1 MSRRSTAPHGE
12 DGSTSSQAGS
22 HAKISASPERVQDST
37 ASAAA
42 SGSKCSESFARF
54 DPATS
59 TWRTSQR
66 SLVAGWIEY
75 SARWP
80 KQGGMRSGCAYPRP
94 PLAPRIDATDGGVSP
109 AGFPPP
115 RASKTTDEDEQSWRA
130 RHEQGKVAT
139 PPLSLAVR
147 MIPTP
152 TAGDAKSSGLRN
164 TATSSANPGV
174 SLTDYVRGD
183 GGTGRTWPTPT
194 ADDAN
199 NVTRRSGKIASLTRS
214 VQQTQLPTPS
224 TNHRPCEGTVRLA
237 RKAWQSGSVSLEEAN
252 AIAGRDVRDAQG
264 TLPAMLP
271 TPTTQDAHN
280 NGAPSQLERNAPPL
294 NAVVGGKL
302 NADWVELL
310 MGWPAGWTSLPPDSG
325 TETGKRSRASRKGKP
340 TA

>member
-1 MSRRSTAPHGE
+1 MSRRLTAPHGE
-12 DGSTSSQAGS
+12 DGLTSSQAGS
-22 HAKISASPERVQDST
+22 PAKTLASPEKAQDSA

-42 SGSKCSESFARF
+42 SGSKCSASFARF

-59 TWRTSQR
+59 SWKTSQR
-66 SLVAGWIEY
+66 SLLEGWIEY
-75 SARWP
+75 SDRWP

-94 PLAPRIDATDGGVSP
+94 PWAPPTDATDGGVSP
-109 AGFPPP
+109 AGFPTP
-115 RASKTTDEDEQSWRA
+115 RAGKTTDEDEQSWRA

-152 TAGDAKSSGLRN
+152 TAGDAKSAAR
-164 TATSSANPGV
+164 ANYTEGAMHYGV
-174 SLTDYVRGD
+174 TLTDFVRGD
-183 GGTGRTWPTPT
+183 LGMGKTWPTPT

-199 NVTRRSGKIASLTRS
+199 NVTRTSGAFQSLSRAA
-214 VQQTQLPTPS
+214 QQTQ
-224 TNHRPCEGTVRLA
+224 
-237 RKAWQSGSVSLEEAN
+237 
-252 AIAGRDVRDAQG
+252 
-264 TLPAMLP
+264 LP

-310 MGWPAGWTSLPPDSG
+310 MGWPAGWTCLPPDSG

>member
-12 DGSTSSQAGS
+12 EGLTSSQAAS
-22 HAKISASPERVQDST
+22 PAKTLASPERAQDST
-37 ASAAA
+37 ASEAA
-42 SGSKCSESFARF
+42 SGSKCFESFARF

-80 KQGGMRSGCAYPRP
+80 KQGSMRSGCAYPRP
-94 PLAPRIDATDGGVSP
+94 PWAPPTDATDGGVWLGTP
-109 AGFPPP
+109 TCHPRPRTARFAQGRTPNIAEIAQQFPTP
-115 RASKTTDEDEQSWRA
+115 RAGKTTDEDEQSWRA

-152 TAGDAKSSGLRN
+152 TAGDAKSAAR
-164 TATSSANPGV
+164 ANYTEGAMHYGV
-174 SLTDYVRGD
+174 TLTDFVRGD

-199 NVTRRSGKIASLTRS
+199 NVTRTSGAFQSLSRAA
-214 VQQTQLPTPS
+214 QQTQ
-224 TNHRPCEGTVRLA
+224 
-237 RKAWQSGSVSLEEAN
+237 
-252 AIAGRDVRDAQG
+252 
-264 TLPAMLP
+264 LP

-280 NGAPSQLERNAPPL
+280 NGAPSQLERNAPPR

-310 MGWPAGWTSLPPDSG
+310 MGWPAGWTALPPDSG
-325 TETGKRSRASRKGKP
+325 TEIGKRSRGSRKGKP